1 MDKRINLIPT
11 EMAVPARAVK
21 LAKIINKFSTIA
33 TILLILASVIL
44 GSLFFYYSLE
54 RTKIK
59 NNTESLISRISSLQV
74 SEQKLVLAK
83 DRLAKIK
90 IVRDSKSVNNEIL
103 RYQEFS
109 NIIANATGSAITE
122 AVLTSKGTDVSII
135 FVDSASLSEV
145 LSPLSKLT
153 NYKKIILSSLGFN
166 PNTGFLANIL
176 LQYEY

>member
-1 MDKRINLIPT
+1 MEKRINLIPT

-21 LAKIINKFSTIA
+21 LAKIINKFSIVA

-54 RTKIK
+54 RTKIN
-59 NNTESLISRISSLQV
+59 NNTQSLISRISSLQV

-90 IVRDSKSVNNEIL
+90 VVRDSKSVNNEIL

-109 NIIANATGSAITE
+109 NIISNASGSAITE
-122 AVLTSKGTDVSII
+122 AVLTSKGTDASII
-135 FVDSASLSEV
+135 LQNSTSLSEV

-176 LQYEY
+176 LQIE